1 MTTQEALRRYEVTT
15 PSVPSSRSNGLWS
28 ALVANLASKS
38 AAGSGLVGSDRPD
51 QPISADGRPDMFSY
65 VHGEDL
71 FADDDLVVDPHAAA

>member
-38 AAGSGLVGSDRPD
+38 AAGSGLVGSTRPD
-51 QPISADGRPDMFSY
+51 QPISTDGAQADMFAY
-65 VHGEDL
+65 AHGEAL
-71 FADDDLVVDPHAAA
+71 FAEPDAAA